1 MCKSQVKGVVNRQRR
16 ERGQRGVNLEE
27 GAWGSSVGGR
37 LREMFHL
44 LKTRFGPQQWW
55 PADTPLE
62 VMVGAVLTQNTN
74 WKNVEK
80 AILNLKKKDLLSLE
94 RLYGL
99 APEALAHEIRPAGY
113 YNIKA
118 RRLKNLIGF
127 VMEQYAGD
135 LEALRK
141 ARTQTLRQDLLSVNG
156 VGPETADSILLY
168 ALDRPVFVVDAY
180 THRILSRHA
189 MADQEETYHE
199 LQQLFMMHLP
209 DDSSLYNEFHA
220 LIVQAG
226 KHYCRRTP
234 LCERCPLKTWGDITL
249 EPDAR

>member
-1 MCKSQVKGVVNRQRR
+1 MVNRQRR
-16 ERGQRGVNLEE
+16 ERGKRGVNREE
-27 GAWGSSVGGR
+27 GAWDSSVGGR

-118 RRLKNLIGF
+118 RRLKNLMEF
-127 VMEQYAGD
+127 VMTQYQGD
-135 LEALRK
+135 LEALK
-141 ARTQTLRQDLLSVNG
+141 QEALPTLRQGLLSVNG

-168 ALDRPVFVVDAY
+168 ALHRPVFVVDAY
-180 THRILSRHA
+180 THRILIRHA
-189 MADQEETYHE
+189 MADEQATYQDLQE
-199 LQQLFMMHLP
+199 LFVMHLP
-209 DDSSLYNEFHA
+209 DDPSLYNEFHA

-226 KHYCRRTP
+226 KHYCRKKP
-234 LCERCPLKTWGDITL
+234 LCESCPLKTWGNIPVASDL
-249 EPDAR
+249 R